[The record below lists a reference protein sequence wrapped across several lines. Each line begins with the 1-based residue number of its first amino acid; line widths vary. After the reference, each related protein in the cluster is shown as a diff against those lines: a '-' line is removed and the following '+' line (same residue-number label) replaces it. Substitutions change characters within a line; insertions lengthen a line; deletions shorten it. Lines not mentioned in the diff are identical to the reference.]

1 MAQGSD
7 DTEDFTLESGIGR
20 LQDNS
25 PQRRATAGEHVEDTL
40 DLVRDIVVDMPLV
53 AAGTVAVLGLVL
65 GGWLARRR

>member
-7 DTEDFTLESGIGR
+7 DAGDFTLESGIGR
-20 LQDNS
+20 LQDSS
-25 PQRRATAGEHVEDTL
+25 PQRRTTAGEHVEDTL

-53 AAGTVAVLGLVL
+53 ATGVVAVLGLVL